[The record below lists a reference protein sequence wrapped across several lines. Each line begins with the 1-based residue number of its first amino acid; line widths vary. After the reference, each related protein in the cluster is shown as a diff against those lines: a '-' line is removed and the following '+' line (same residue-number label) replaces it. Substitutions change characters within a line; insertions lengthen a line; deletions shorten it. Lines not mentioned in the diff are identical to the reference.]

1 MKNISKLAKFLQYIL
16 GRRPDEFGLLPDDQ
30 GYVRVKELIKVLHE
44 EKWHQVR
51 PGHLKTLPLL
61 LPKAGIEMDRNR
73 IRALARARLPT
84 LSEAPL
90 VPKQLFTGIRR
101 KAYEI
106 TLREGL
112 VPQTHPASVLL
123 FTDHELAMRVARRRD
138 AEPVIVTVQ
147 TTVAQRAGIDFMR
160 FGEAIYLAARIPAN
174 CCRLPRRPKRTALDR
189 PTREPQAAQP
199 PPTPGSYSVDWD
211 RLEKNAVPTKRS
223 PRKSKNWRRERQR
236 RRRLKESSG

>member
-1 MKNISKLAKFLQYIL
+1 MKNLSKLAKILQYIL

-51 PGHLKTLPLL
+51 PGHLETLPLHV
-61 LPKAGIEMDRNR
+61 PQAGIEMDHNR
-73 IRALARARLPT
+73 IRVCARERLPA
-84 LSEAPL
+84 LSEAPV
-90 VPKQLFTGIRR
+90 VPKQLFAGIRR

-112 VPQTHPASVLL
+112 RPQTHPASVLL

-160 FGEAIYLAARIPAN
+160 FGETIYLAALIPAN
-174 CCRLPRRPKRTALDR
+174 CCRLPKRPKRAAVSR
-189 PTREPQAAQP
+189 PAKDTHPPLP

-223 PRKSKNWRRERQR
+223 PRKSKDWRRERQR
-236 RRRLKESSG
+236 RRRMKQSSG